1 MPLYDDERFAFD
13 VEKRFSCDTPK
24 YLLVLVFLCKLRSFV
39 RMGRKKKTAKKKRRN
54 LKHTQMRL
62 ENHGHSSTS
71 ISFPFIFR
79 KRRRNKMSQ

>member
-39 RMGRKKKTAKKKRRN
+39 RMGRKKKTAKKKKK
-54 LKHTQMRL
+54 LKTYT
-62 ENHGHSSTS
+62 NAFGKSWTFKYVNF
-71 ISFPFIFR
+71 ISVYFQ
-79 KRRRNKMSQ
+79 KEKKK